1 MYDVLMTYVSDNRQL
16 HFYRQLGGKEVTHLV
31 WFVFSPHRGSGF
43 FWGLR
48 SAGMLLKRR
57 LFAWLCVPMMMK
69 NRSMLIPKIDMQL
82 PAAICSANECF
93 GDAGLEG
100 NLS

>member
-1 MYDVLMTYVSDNRQL
+1 MTYVSDNRQL

-31 WFVFSPHRGSGF
+31 WLVLSPHRGTNF
-43 FWGLR
+43 FLGVAFSYVR
-48 SAGMLLKRR
+48 I
-57 LFAWLCVPMMMK
+57 WLCAPMMMK
-69 NRSMLIPKIDMQL
+69 NRSMLIPKLAMQL
-82 PAAICSANECF
+82 PAAIGSANECF

>member
-31 WFVFSPHRGSGF
+31 WFVVSPHRGSEF

-48 SAGMLLKRR
+48 SDVRI
-57 LFAWLCVPMMMK
+57 W
-69 NRSMLIPKIDMQL
+69 N
-82 PAAICSANECF
+82 AA
-93 GDAGLEG
+93 
-100 NLS
+100 

>member
-1 MYDVLMTYVSDNRQL
+1 MQ
-16 HFYRQLGGKEVTHLV
+16 
-31 WFVFSPHRGSGF
+31 
-43 FWGLR
+43 
-48 SAGMLLKRR
+48 LKRR
-57 LFAWLCVPMMMK
+57 LFAWLCAPMMMK
-69 NRSMLIPKIDMQL
+69 NRSMLIAKIDIQL

>member
-1 MYDVLMTYVSDNRQL
+1 MEKRSPISYGLSFRRTEVLNFFGGRVQL
-16 HFYRQLGGKEVTHLV
+16 LGY
-31 WFVFSPHRGSGF
+31 
-43 FWGLR
+43 
-48 SAGMLLKRR
+48 GMQLKRR
-57 LFAWLCVPMMMK
+57 LFAWLCAPMMMK